1 QAGAHIGEL
10 EERRK
15 AAEDRTHEA
24 EERAAQLMDQLR
36 AAERRAGSVENA
48 LAETESRVRA
58 AEVEFH
64 VASER
69 LLAAENLRRDPDP
82 AAIASQLAHFD
93 FETANGEMAHTAE
106 HDAEHDA
113 EPAEPPDERAPSGTV
128 EEQIA
133 LNDDLAT
140 DPIATLR
147 DALVASKENTMWA
160 SGQEEHPAPV
170 AEPAGEGPDGGDAAA
185 PAPDERPAASTEEPP
200 AALTTEE
207 TTEEE
212 PPAAREYGDEETL
225 SVTERELRQYAEQ
238 RSEFEERLREFWK
251 DADKERGG
259 DDEERRFR
267 LWKRDRGE

>member
-1 QAGAHIGEL
+1 
-10 EERRK
+10 
-15 AAEDRTHEA
+15 
-24 EERAAQLMDQLR
+24 
-36 AAERRAGSVENA
+36 
-48 LAETESRVRA
+48 
-58 AEVEFH
+58 
-64 VASER
+64 
-69 LLAAENLRRDPDP
+69 
-82 AAIASQLAHFD
+82 
-93 FETANGEMAHTAE
+93 
-106 HDAEHDA
+106 
-113 EPAEPPDERAPSGTV
+113 
-128 EEQIA
+128 
-133 LNDDLAT
+133 
-140 DPIATLR
+140 
-147 DALVASKENTMWA
+147 MWA